1 VDRPTGDHQHHE
13 LTSGNQIEHVSGSNT
28 YKLVW
33 GSGSPYPN
41 YNGVDTLDYK
51 FVLKQGKEQMR
62 FQQSITRHFENT
74 NLTCTTVITYK
85 ITNGKVQV
93 DDFDVSW
100 T

>member
-1 VDRPTGDHQHHE
+1 
-13 LTSGNQIEHVSGSNT
+13 
-28 YKLVW
+28 
-33 GSGSPYPN
+33 
-41 YNGVDTLDYK
+41 
-51 FVLKQGKEQMR
+51 MR